1 MIMKL
6 EVTLGDTE
14 VNAAI
19 AGIVREKTGNTNIE
33 VTGWKATKGKT
44 LVATCE
50 TIETEGES

>member
-50 TIETEGES
+50 TIETKRES